1 MGLGSRGRHLAV
13 DRELIFQELT
23 SRCGM
28 RDGKGQ
34 SGCRFWQQRDMQHLG
49 AGRRGA
55 REAKAGV
62 RASLG
67 ETMQSSAE
75 GEGLGLGW
83 GGGREELGST
93 QI

>member
-49 AGRRGA
+49 AGRRGKP
-55 REAKAGV
+55 RLVCGHPLEKRCKAPRKGKDW
-62 RASLG
+62 SWG
-67 ETMQSSAE
+67 
-75 GEGLGLGW
+75 